1 MTEKFVVGLVALLV
15 REIIGDVDR
24 LVELVVL
31 EVVVPVVVVLVVLVV
46 VELLDSV
53 VVVIDAIV
61 EMQFI

>member
-31 EVVVPVVVVLVVLVV
+31 EVVVPVVVVLVV

-53 VVVIDAIV
+53 LVVIDAIV